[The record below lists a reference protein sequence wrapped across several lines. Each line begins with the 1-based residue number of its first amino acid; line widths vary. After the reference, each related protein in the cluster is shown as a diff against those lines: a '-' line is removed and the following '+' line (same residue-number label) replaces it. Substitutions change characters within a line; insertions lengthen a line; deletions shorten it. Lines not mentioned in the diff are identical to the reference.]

1 MFNAKSHNIAEYLNC
16 FDVLLHPSQTEGFGL
31 VPIEAAACGVPSIV
45 NNTTSMPEMV
55 IPGKTGEICK
65 TDRHRFTQ
73 DGTWVWTADVQ
84 DIYECM
90 ERLYKK
96 LHEPNTVVQDCRN
109 HILKNYNIDTLVKE
123 RWIPLFEQLQG
134 ELLPPV
140 LTEPVK
146 EVKMGLPTTI

>member
-1 MFNAKSHNIAEYLNC
+1 MEFAGMYNDPRVIAMISPT
-16 FDVLLHPSQTEGFGL
+16 HGEGFGL
-31 VPIEAAACGVPSIV
+31 PLIEAAACGVPSIV
-45 NNTTSMPEMV
+45 NNTTSMPEMI

-65 TDRHRFTQ
+65 TDRHRFTP

-84 DIYECM
+84 DLYECM

-96 LHEPNTVVQDCRN
+96 LHEPNTIAKDCRN
-109 HILKNYNIDTLVKE
+109 HILQNYNIDTLVKE
-123 RWIPLFEQLQG
+123 KWIPLLEQLQK

-146 EVKMGLPTTI
+146 EVKMGIPTTI